1 MADDV
6 KTSDEIEL
14 EAIEKAISKR
24 SAKPR
29 LRRAAA
35 PSDGNGGSN
44 KTGLTSDTNSSITL

>member
-24 SAKPR
+24 SAAPSGR
-29 LRRAAA
+29 ADPSGRASQAQARAA
-35 PSDGNGGSN
+35 
-44 KTGLTSDTNSSITL
+44 

>member
-24 SAKPR
+24 SRIIRSLIADHFVVLAIALKYFR
-29 LRRAAA
+29 VA
-35 PSDGNGGSN
+35 SH
-44 KTGLTSDTNSSITL
+44 